1 MSFITIPVVLGNNTG
16 LGYLSLA
23 NITSLSSGNTALGK
37 SALFGMSAGTDNTAI
52 GENAMRGLGGNGGN
66 TAVGK
71 DAIKGG
77 GAGNSSAFGAG
88 GVLQNVNGTL
98 NAAFGYGA
106 GSLLANANKN
116 SIFGSFSGNQG
127 GLDIRNLSNYIVL
140 SDGDGNPRLW
150 INDTGAVNIPGGI
163 ALTGSLSIT
172 GDTVTANN
180 PVLSATQTWNN
191 AAVTFTGWQ
200 LNVTDTA
207 SSAASLL
214 MNLQVGGSSRFYVNK
229 FGTIANDLAFGSI
242 QINPG
247 GTNSIVLRGAG
258 ADWGL
263 EVFSNV
269 SVNVRSTVPLGW
281 ATATYATPDLQL
293 WRDAAN
299 TLAQRNGVNAQTL
312 RVYNTFTD
320 ASNYERG
327 VMQWSGNI
335 LTIGAEGLGTGA
347 VTPRVVN
354 FIASNSS
361 GSRRVATMRAASQ
374 VAMEVVGQGIAS
386 PPAGV
391 GTLTVFTKTNALAEA
406 ALDLA
411 YTDGSSNR
419 QGGFRFRD
427 TQSPGDWVA
436 CQMEMVQSYGDGN
449 RILSELTSQD
459 SAWPGLIYI
468 SRTSTGAALT
478 TSPTHQWRNHTTT
491 QFTIDANNNIVCN
504 NAAIATNATDGF
516 FYVPGCAGTPTGTPT
531 AYTGRVPIV
540 VDTTN
545 NKLYFYSGGA
555 WRDAGP

>member
-1 MSFITIPVVLGNNTG
+1 MSFITIPIVLGNNTG
-16 LGYLSLA
+16 LGSGSLVNVA
-23 NITSLSSGNTALGK
+23 PPSSGNTAIGK
-37 SALFGMSAGTDNTAI
+37 LALYNMSAGTDNTAI

-127 GLDIRNLSNYIVL
+127 GLDIRDLSNYIVL

-172 GDTVTANN
+172 GGTITANN

-207 SSAASLL
+207 SNANSLL
-214 MNLQVGGSSRFYVNK
+214 MDLQVGGASRFAVSK
-229 FGTIANDLAFGSI
+229 AGAVFGGAAQFAASFAVTQGFNVALWNNAAFGWSASGSVS
-242 QINPG
+242 PTT
-247 GTNSIVLRGAG
+247 TNFDLVL
-258 ADWGL
+258 L
-263 EVFSNV
+263 
-269 SVNVRSTVPLGW
+269 
-281 ATATYATPDLQL
+281 
-293 WRDAAN
+293 RDAAN

-327 VMQWSGNI
+327 AFQWASNELQI
-335 LTIGAEGLGTGA
+335 RSESAGTGIA
-347 VTPRVVN
+347 RSITIRVGAGGN
-354 FIASNSS
+354 L
-361 GSRRVATMRAASQ
+361 VA
-374 VAMEVVGQGIAS
+374 
-386 PPAGV
+386 
-391 GTLTVFTKTNALAEA
+391 FFNALN
-406 ALDLA
+406 
-411 YTDGSSNR
+411 GRSIVF
-419 QGGFRFRD
+419 G
-427 TQSPGDWVA
+427 
-436 CQMEMVQSYGDGN
+436 
-449 RILSELTSQD
+449 EL
-459 SAWPGLIYI
+459 L
-468 SRTSTGAALT
+468 
-478 TSPTHQWRNHTTT
+478 
-491 QFTIDANNNIVCN
+491 
-504 NAAIATNATDGF
+504 ATNATSGF
-516 FYVPGCAGTPTGTPT
+516 VYVPTCAGTPTGGPEI
-531 AYTGRVPIV
+531 YTGRAPIV
-540 VDTTN
+540 IDTTN